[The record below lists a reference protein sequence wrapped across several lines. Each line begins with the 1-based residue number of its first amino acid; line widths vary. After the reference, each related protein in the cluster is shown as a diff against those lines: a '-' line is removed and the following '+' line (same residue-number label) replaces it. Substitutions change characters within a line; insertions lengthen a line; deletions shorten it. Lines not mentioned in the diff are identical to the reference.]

1 MLMMIARK
9 CFMDK
14 YLWAQNVMNM
24 DNIILNSMNQNKS
37 SPKATSRA
45 FKIKYLTEIIE
56 PALK

>member
-1 MLMMIARK
+1 
-9 CFMDK
+9 MDK